1 MSDHEPRQ
9 PRSPRLLESSLSKSP
24 PPAQRR
30 YLVAYSLQELL
41 INVAALM
48 EHHSRRLLDFTET
61 KADRSL
67 DERMAAAACIKATEA
82 MVQRIQVTICQAEQ
96 LG

>member
-1 MSDHEPRQ
+1 
-9 PRSPRLLESSLSKSP
+9 
-24 PPAQRR
+24 
-30 YLVAYSLQELL
+30 
-41 INVAALM
+41 M

-61 KADRSL
+61 KAHRSL